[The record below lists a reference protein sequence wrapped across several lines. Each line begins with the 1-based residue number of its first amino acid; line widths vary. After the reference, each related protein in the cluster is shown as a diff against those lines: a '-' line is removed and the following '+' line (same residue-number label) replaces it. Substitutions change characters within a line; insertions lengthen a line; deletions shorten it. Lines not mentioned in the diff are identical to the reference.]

1 MDCARIASQPIPK
14 EAIEIKII
22 KRDWGIERSYK
33 RPNGTEVCTPAPF
46 YSSLKSSFTKPTSTP

>member
-1 MDCARIASQPIPK
+1 MDRARIASKPIPK

-33 RPNGTEVCTPAPF
+33 TPNGTEVCTPAPF
-46 YSSLKSSFTKPTSTP
+46 LFLSQVKLHKAN